1 MTARFYWMEGQRE
14 ALAAVAVRRPRTG
27 PRYLRGW
34 LVLAL
39 LTALLCAWLAYHHLA
54 RPAWLEGLP
63 ELFGEALQLIE
74 LGGTITLALVLVGL
88 YWRAR
93 GRAMPAPTRARTVAE
108 LKQLSPEE
116 FELYVGSLFRR
127 KRYTVVHRGG
137 SGDHGVDL
145 ELRSPDGRRAI
156 VQCKRYRNTV
166 GEQTVR
172 DLLGTLIH
180 ERAAHAFLAT
190 SAEISDAAYAWAAG
204 KPITLLDGR
213 MLVQIAAELDERPA

>member
-1 MTARFYWMEGQRE
+1 
-14 ALAAVAVRRPRTG
+14 VRRPRSG

-34 LVLAL
+34 LLLAL
-39 LTALLCAWLAYHHLA
+39 LTTLLSAWLAYHYIA
-54 RPAWLEGLP
+54 RPAWLDGLSD
-63 ELFGEALQLIE
+63 LSVEALRLIE
-74 LGGTITLALVLVGL
+74 LGGTLTLAVVLVGL

-93 GRAMPAPTRARTVAE
+93 GRAVAPTGVKSVAE
-108 LKQLSPEE
+108 LNQLSPEA
-116 FELYVGSLFRR
+116 FELYVGGLFRL

-137 SGDHGVDL
+137 TGDHGVDL

-213 MLVQIAAELDERPA
+213 MLVQIAAELDGRAQ